1 MEDKSSDRIPLINPS
16 AASTETTEGSASKL
30 QTIGNI
36 IVSIV
41 GTGVLGLPFAF
52 RIAGW
57 LAGSLGVI
65 VAGLATYYCML
76 LLVQC
81 RDKLASEKE
90 SPGTTTY
97 GDLGNRCMGKFGRYL
112 TEFLIFISQCG
123 GSVAYLVFIGQNL
136 ASIFKGHG
144 LNNASYIFLLAPI
157 EIGLS
162 WIGSLSAFA
171 PFSIFA
177 DICNVIAMGFVVKED
192 IQQAISG
199 DFSFGDR
206 KAITDNIGGLP
217 FAGGMAVFCF
227 EGFGMTLA
235 LEASMKEP
243 RTFPK
248 VLAMAFTW
256 ITLVYVSFGIF
267 GYMAYGDETKDIITL
282 NLPNDWTAIAVQ
294 IGLCL
299 GLVFTFPIMVHP
311 VNEILEGKL
320 KKNTWF
326 KKLHNNDSDSSITR
340 FGKFGICTSRAV
352 LVIVLAVLA
361 SFVPGFGVFASFV
374 GSTVCALI
382 SFVLPASFHLILLG
396 SSLSFWRK
404 ALDFCILLC
413 GLVFAAYGTYNTIV
427 GVW

>member
-1 MEDKSSDRIPLINPS
+1 MEKNPERIPLINPTPTPS
-16 AASTETTEGSASKL
+16 PEGSASKF

-57 LAGSLGVI
+57 LAGSLGVL
-65 VAGLATYYCML
+65 VAGFATFYCML

-90 SPGTTTY
+90 VQETITY
-97 GDLGNRCMGKFGRYL
+97 GDLGYKCIGKPGRYM

-136 ASIFKGHG
+136 ASLFKGQMFSV
-144 LNNASYIFLLAPI
+144 ASFIFLLVPI
-157 EIGLS
+157 EIALS
-162 WIGSLSAFA
+162 WIGSLAAFA

-177 DICNVIAMGFVVKED
+177 DICNVLAMGFVIKAD
-192 IQQAISG
+192 IERASRG
-199 DFSFGDR
+199 DFSFRDR
-206 KAITDNIGGLP
+206 KAITDNLGGLP

-235 LEASMKEP
+235 LEASMKE
-243 RTFPK
+243 RKTFPK
-248 VLAMAFTW
+248 VLGMAFAW
-256 ITLVYVSFGIF
+256 ITLVYVLFGTF

-282 NLPNDWTAIAVQ
+282 NLPKNWTAIAVQ

-320 KKNTWF
+320 KKNRWF
-326 KKLHNNDSDSSITR
+326 QKLNNNDAEISVTGA
-340 FGKFGICTSRAV
+340 GKVGMYISRAA
-352 LVIVLAVLA
+352 LVISLAALA
-361 SFVPGFGVFASFV
+361 SYVPGFGVFASLV

-382 SFVLPASFHLILLG
+382 SFVLPASFHLTLMG
-396 SSLSFWRK
+396 SSLRVWQK
-404 ALDFCILLC
+404 ALDCLILLC
-413 GLVFAAYGTYNTIV
+413 GLLFAAYGTYNTIV
-427 GVW
+427 GV

>member
-1 MEDKSSDRIPLINPS
+1 MDGKSSDRIPLINPS
-16 AASTETTEGSASKL
+16 PSAAATQGTASKL

-52 RIAGW
+52 RVAGW

-65 VAGLATYYCML
+65 IAGLATFYCML
-76 LLVQC
+76 LLVEC
-81 RDKLASEKE
+81 RDKLAAEKE
-90 SPGTTTY
+90 LPEATTY
-97 GDLGNRCMGKFGRYL
+97 GDLGYRCIGKPGRYL

-136 ASIFKGHG
+136 ASVFKGHT
-144 LNNASYIFLLAPI
+144 LSIASYIFLLVPI
-157 EIGLS
+157 EIALS

-177 DICNVIAMGFVVKED
+177 DICNVLAMGFVVKED
-192 IQQAISG
+192 IQQAIGG
-199 DFSFGDR
+199 DFSFRDR
-206 KAITDNIGGLP
+206 KAITDNLAGLP

-235 LEASMKEP
+235 LEASMKE
-243 RTFPK
+243 RGTFPK
-248 VLAMAFTW
+248 VLAMAITW
-256 ITLVYVSFGIF
+256 ITLVYVLFGVF
-267 GYMAYGDETKDIITL
+267 GYMAYGDDTKDIITL
-282 NLPNDWTAIAVQ
+282 NLPKNWTAIAVQ

-326 KKLHNNDSDSSITR
+326 QKLHNNDVESSVTR
-340 FGKFGICTSRAV
+340 LGKIGTYISRAV
-352 LVIVLAVLA
+352 LVTGLAVLA
-361 SFVPGFGVFASFV
+361 SYVPGFGVFASLV

-382 SFVLPASFHLILLG
+382 SFVLPASFHLMLLG
-396 SSLSFWRK
+396 SSLSLWQK
-404 ALDFCILLC
+404 ALDFLILLG
-413 GLVFAAYGTYNTIV
+413 GLLFAAYGTYNTIV
-427 GVW
+427 GV

>member
-1 MEDKSSDRIPLINPS
+1 MDEKNSDTIPLINPS
-16 AASTETTEGSASKL
+16 PPSAATQGTASKL

-36 IVSIV
+36 VVSIV

-65 VAGLATYYCML
+65 IAGSATFYCML

-81 RDKLASEKE
+81 RDKLAAEKE
-90 SPGTTTY
+90 AQETTTY
-97 GDLGNRCMGKFGRYL
+97 GDLGYRCIGRPGRYL

-136 ASIFKGHG
+136 ASVFKGHS
-144 LNNASYIFLLAPI
+144 LSIASYIFLLVPI
-157 EIGLS
+157 EIALS

-177 DICNVIAMGFVVKED
+177 DICNVLAMGFVVKED
-192 IQQAISG
+192 IRQAIG
-199 DFSFGDR
+199 GNFSFSDR
-206 KAITDNIGGLP
+206 KAITDNLGGLP

-235 LEASMKEP
+235 LEASMKER

-248 VLAMAFTW
+248 VLAVAFTW
-256 ITLVYVSFGIF
+256 ITLVYVLFGVF
-267 GYMAYGDETKDIITL
+267 GYMAYGDDTKDIITL
-282 NLPNDWTAIAVQ
+282 NLPNNWTAIAVQ

-326 KKLHNNDSDSSITR
+326 QKLHNNDAESSVTR
-340 FGKFGICTSRAV
+340 LGKFGIYISRAV
-352 LVIVLAVLA
+352 LVTVLAVFA
-361 SFVPGFGVFASFV
+361 SYVPGFGVFASLV

-382 SFVLPASFHLILLG
+382 SFVLPASFHLTLLG
-396 SSLSFWRK
+396 SSLNFWQK
-404 ALDFCILLC
+404 ALDFLILLG
-413 GLVFAAYGTYNTIV
+413 GLLFAAYGTYNTIV
-427 GVW
+427 GI

>member
-1 MEDKSSDRIPLINPS
+1 MEEKNSDRIPLINPPP
-16 AASTETTEGSASKL
+16 STATDGNASKL

-57 LAGSLGVI
+57 LAGSIGVI
-65 VAGLATYYCML
+65 LAGLATYYCML

-81 RDKLASEKE
+81 RDRLASEKE
-90 SPGTTTY
+90 LPGTTTY
-97 GDLGNRCMGKFGRYL
+97 GDLGYRCLGRPGRYL

-136 ASIFKGHG
+136 ASIVKGHG
-144 LNNASYIFLLAPI
+144 LTIASYIFLLVPI
-157 EIGLS
+157 EIALS

-177 DICNVIAMGFVVKED
+177 DICNVLAMGFVVKED
-192 IQQAISG
+192 IQQAIGG
-199 DFSFGDR
+199 DFLFRDR

-235 LEASMKEP
+235 LEASMKER

-256 ITLVYVSFGIF
+256 ITLVYVLFGIF

-282 NLPNDWTAIAVQ
+282 NLPKNWTAIAVQ

-320 KKNTWF
+320 KKNLWLQ
-326 KKLHNNDSDSSITR
+326 KLHDNDAESSLTR
-340 FGKFGICTSRAV
+340 LGKFGICISRAV
-352 LVIVLAVLA
+352 LVIGLAVLA
-361 SFVPGFGVFASFV
+361 SFVPGFGVFASLV

-382 SFVLPASFHLILLG
+382 SFVLPASFHLTLLG
-396 SSLSFWRK
+396 SSLSFWQK

-413 GLVFAAYGTYNTIV
+413 GLLLAAYGTYNTIV
-427 GVW
+427 GV

>member
-1 MEDKSSDRIPLINPS
+1 MEKNSDRIPLINRSHSP
-16 AASTETTEGSASKL
+16 ATEGTASKF

-65 VAGLATYYCML
+65 LAGLATFYCML

-90 SPGTTTY
+90 LQGTITY
-97 GDLGNRCMGKFGRYL
+97 GDLGYKCIGKPGRYL
-112 TEFLIFISQCG
+112 TEFLIFIAQCG

-136 ASIFKGHG
+136 ASVFKCQMFSV
-144 LNNASYIFLLAPI
+144 ASYIFLLVPV
-157 EIGLS
+157 EIALS
-162 WIGSLSAFA
+162 WIGSLAAFA

-177 DICNVIAMGFVVKED
+177 DICNVLAMGFVVTED
-192 IQQAISG
+192 IKRASRG
-199 DFSFGDR
+199 DFSFRDR
-206 KAITDNIGGLP
+206 KAVSDNLGGLP

-235 LEASMKEP
+235 LEASMRERKK
-243 RTFPK
+243 FPK
-248 VLAMAFTW
+248 VLGMAFTW
-256 ITLVYVSFGIF
+256 ITLVYVLFGIF

-282 NLPNDWTAIAVQ
+282 NLPNNWTAIAVQ

-320 KKNTWF
+320 KKNKWF
-326 KKLHNNDSDSSITR
+326 QKLNNNDAESSITGV
-340 FGKFGICTSRAV
+340 GKLGMYITRAALVISLASWHRTSRDSV
-352 LVIVLAVLA
+352 YLRP
-361 SFVPGFGVFASFV
+361 S
-374 GSTVCALI
+374 
-382 SFVLPASFHLILLG
+382 
-396 SSLSFWRK
+396 
-404 ALDFCILLC
+404 
-413 GLVFAAYGTYNTIV
+413 
-427 GVW
+427 